1 MKLEAKNSIFRFGIH
16 MTEDQDRWV
25 LEGRL
30 AGEVVDEL
38 KASWKRAVTEE
49 PQRKRVV
56 DLVGV
61 TYVDEYGEQALS
73 EMKIDTAEFAVRGVY
88 MKSLLASLSRHR
100 TREA

>member
-1 MKLEAKNSIFRFGIH
+1 MKLEPKNSIFRFGIH
-16 MTEDQDRWV
+16 ITEDQDTWI

-38 KASWKRAVTEE
+38 TASWKRAVTEA

-61 TYVDEYGEQALS
+61 TCVDEYGEQALM
-73 EMKIDTAEFAVRGVY
+73 EMKIDSAEFAVRGVY
-88 MKSLLASLSRHR
+88 MKSLLASLRRSR
-100 TREA
+100 REA